1 MAIDPSIITNATLQQ
16 QAQQNEIG
24 NKLAGLTGALG
35 QLVLGR
41 KAQQMSQLA
50 TPQEQQAFANNS
62 IFSPYLNRVLKAN
75 QLTAQKNA
83 IDLLKA
89 QAEIGKTNSE
99 ATKNNAQAGG
109 FTLDNSQKK
118 YGAIQGAFQQAALT
132 GDKGQVL
139 LALDAM
145 KRTGMISP
153 EDYDHNASI
162 VSVMKPEE
170 VKQYGMNSGLLNKDL
185 APYLSQTKNNEADN
199 QTAIANNIRT
209 TDASRY
215 ATDTAAS
222 TADKN
227 REQQSQQF
235 SREQQLQ
242 EWLAKNK
249 PIDTQVG
256 NDGYLY
262 AIYPGGK
269 GVRISDQKGNP
280 IQPQS
285 KRDGKPQISDQALK
299 SVNEINTNLSTATQ
313 NATKINS
320 LISDVQSGKL
330 NLSAANQLG
339 AKAKNLVGLSDEN
352 SRGVENFQTAL
363 NQAVNDVLMMAK
375 GTQTEGDAQR
385 AAQVIAANPP
395 RDNAAALQVLQ
406 RLAAV
411 QQNTIAA
418 LNQNMNSIY
427 DNYGISRPQPKTP
440 QAVQSNAD
448 KAKLNNILFGR

>member
-1 MAIDPSIITNATLQQ
+1 MIDPSIITRGAERAQLQQ
-16 QAQQNEIG
+16 QQNMEMLG
-24 NKLAGLTGALG
+24 NLGGALG
-35 QLVLGR
+35 QMVLGR
-41 KAQQMSQLA
+41 RINQMRQLG
-50 TPQEQQAFANNS
+50 TPDEQKAFANNS
-62 IFSPYLNRVLKAN
+62 IFAPQLNQVLKSD
-75 QLTAQKNA
+75 QVTAQKNA

-118 YGAIQGAFQQAALT
+118 YGAIQGAFQQGALN

-162 VSVMKPEE
+162 LSVMKPEE
-170 VKQYGMNSGLLNKDL
+170 VKQYGLNSGLLNKEL
-185 APYLSQTKNNEADN
+185 APYLFQTKNNEADN
-199 QTAIANNIRT
+199 ATSRANNQ
-209 TDASRY
+209 
-215 ATDTAAS
+215 ATVNATLNGQKLNYQLGKEKLDQ
-222 TADKN
+222 DKII
-227 REQQSQQF
+227 E
-235 SREQQLQ
+235 
-242 EWLAKNK
+242 
-249 PIDTQVG
+249 
-256 NDGYLY
+256 
-262 AIYPGGK
+262 
-269 GVRISDQKGNP
+269 DQKRAFESGEVKETIVGTDGKAYILYKDGRVELSKLPNGQA
-280 IQPQS
+280 ITPQS

-313 NATKINS
+313 NAQKINS

-418 LNQNMNSIY
+418 LNQNKNDIY
-427 DNYGISRPQPKTP
+427 NNYGISPP
-440 QAVQSNAD
+440 QAKSQQPAQAGANQ
-448 KAKLNNILFGR
+448 AKLNNILFGR